1 MRVMQTKRIKICYL
15 ITGLNTGGAEMMLY
29 RLIEKLDKTKYNVIV
44 VSIIPLGKVADKI
57 KELGINVVSLEMKS
71 KLELSVIFRLV
82 HILKE
87 FKPTILH
94 SYLFHANLL
103 GRIAGKIAGVP
114 IIISSIRNTIFGG
127 KIRELALRY
136 TDFLSDATTIICE
149 TAANR
154 MLSRKIVPK
163 EKLHVIY
170 NGIDPRMYQNF
181 SEDVRQNIRK
191 EFNIPDNATLLLSV
205 GRLQKQKGYPYLIQ
219 SAVELKNRGYNFV
232 WLIAGEGELRF
243 QLEQMVKNYGLEDT
257 IRFLGLREDVPN
269 LMFASDIFVLS
280 SLWEG
285 LPGVV
290 LEAMASGLPVVATD
304 VGGTSELVED
314 GINGYI
320 VTPGN
325 PVMMANA
332 VEKLINMDVESRRK
346 IGNIG
351 REIVQKKF
359 TVEKMVSKHEK
370 LYRDLLLKKGVSY
383 RLC

>member
-127 KIRELALRY
+127 QIRELALRY

-149 TAANR
+149 TAAKR
-154 MLSRKIVPK
+154 MISRKVVPK

-170 NGIDPRMYQNF
+170 NGIDPKMYENF
-181 SEDVRQNIRK
+181 SEDDRQKMRM
-191 EFNIPDNATLLLSV
+191 EFNIPDTATLLISV

-257 IRFLGLREDVPN
+257 IRFLGLREDVPK
-269 LMFASDIFVLS
+269 LMFASDIFVLT

-290 LEAMASGLPVVATD
+290 LEAMAVGLPVVATD
-304 VGGTSELVED
+304 VGGTPELVED
-314 GINGYI
+314 GTNGFLI
-320 VTPGN
+320 PPGN
-325 PVMMANA
+325 PMKMADA
-332 VEKLINMDVESRRK
+332 IEKLINMSGEARRK
-346 IGNIG
+346 IGSMG
-351 REIVQKKF
+351 KEIVKEKF
-359 TVEKMVSKHEK
+359 TVETMARKHEGLYVK
-370 LYRDLLLKKGVSY
+370 LLQKKQY
-383 RLC
+383 N

>member
-1 MRVMQTKRIKICYL
+1 MDMCSKKIKICYL

-29 RLIEKLDKTKYNVIV
+29 RLLKQLDKTRYSIIV
-44 VSIIPLGKVADKI
+44 VSIIPLGKIADKI
-57 KELGINVVSLEMKS
+57 KKLGIDVISMDMTS
-71 KLELSVIFRLV
+71 KLDVSAIFRLV
-82 HILKE
+82 RFLKDY
-87 FKPTILH
+87 KPTILH

-127 KIRELALRY
+127 QIRELALRY

-149 TAANR
+149 TAAKR
-154 MLSRKIVPK
+154 MISRKVVPK

-170 NGIDPRMYQNF
+170 NGIDPKMYENF
-181 SEDVRQNIRK
+181 SEDDRQKMRM
-191 EFNIPDNATLLLSV
+191 EFNIPDTATLLISV

-257 IRFLGLREDVPN
+257 IRFLGLREDVPK
-269 LMFASDIFVLS
+269 LMFASDIFVLT

-290 LEAMASGLPVVATD
+290 LEAMAVGLPVVATD
-304 VGGTSELVED
+304 VGGTPELVED
-314 GINGYI
+314 GTNGFLI
-320 VTPGN
+320 PPGN
-325 PVMMANA
+325 PMKMADA
-332 VEKLINMDVESRRK
+332 IEKLINMSGEARRK
-346 IGNIG
+346 IGSMG
-351 REIVQKKF
+351 KEIVKEKF
-359 TVEKMVSKHEK
+359 TVETMARKHEGLYVK
-370 LYRDLLLKKGVSY
+370 LLQKKQY
-383 RLC
+383 N

>member
-1 MRVMQTKRIKICYL
+1 MDMCSKKIKICYL

-29 RLIEKLDKTKYNVIV
+29 RLLKQLDKTRYSIIV

-57 KELGINVVSLEMKS
+57 KKLGIDVISMDMTS
-71 KLELSVIFRLV
+71 KLDVSAIFRLV
-82 HILKE
+82 RFLKDY
-87 FKPTILH
+87 KPTILH

-127 KIRELALRY
+127 QIRELALRY

-149 TAANR
+149 TAAKR
-154 MLSRKIVPK
+154 MISRKVVPK

-170 NGIDPRMYQNF
+170 NGIDPKMYENF
-181 SEDVRQNIRK
+181 SEDDRQKMRM
-191 EFNIPDNATLLLSV
+191 EFNIPDTATLLISV

-257 IRFLGLREDVPN
+257 IRFLGLREDVPK
-269 LMFASDIFVLS
+269 LMFASDIFVLT

-290 LEAMASGLPVVATD
+290 LEAMAVGLPVVATD
-304 VGGTSELVED
+304 VGGTPELVED
-314 GINGYI
+314 GTNGFLI
-320 VTPGN
+320 PPGN
-325 PVMMANA
+325 PMKMADA
-332 VEKLINMDVESRRK
+332 IEKLINMSGEARRK
-346 IGNIG
+346 IGSMG
-351 REIVQKKF
+351 KEIVKEKF
-359 TVEKMVSKHEK
+359 TVETMARKHEGLYVK
-370 LYRDLLLKKGVSY
+370 LLQKKQY
-383 RLC
+383 N